1 MESIPTKV
9 IRILVGLLLVVAGLS
24 KFFPMGPPPP
34 HNEAATAFMTALVA
48 TGYMMPIIAL
58 VELLCGVCFV
68 TGRFVALAAVLLVPI
83 SLNIVLFHTL
93 LDPSGAAPGRTA
105 SRSAAPP
112 ARRLEDIPIEGEI
125 AVPQVLFITAR
136 DQRRFVDF
144 EHRRYLRTSLQVG
157 ETTRFPSWIAVIPS
171 PLPEDIRKETIR

>member
-1 MESIPTKV
+1 MTLRATST
-9 IRILVGLLLVVAGLS
+9 LALLAALAVGPAG
-24 KFFPMGPPPP
+24 
-34 HNEAATAFMTALVA
+34 A
-48 TGYMMPIIAL
+48 
-58 VELLCGVCFV
+58 
-68 TGRFVALAAVLLVPI
+68 ALAAGA
-83 SLNIVLFHTL
+83 S
-93 LDPSGAAPGRTA
+93 AAPAVQAPAKTPTQAPSRVAPSRANRAASARATKTQTSHAPEAARGRA
-105 SRSAAPP
+105 AARSSAPP

-171 PLPEDIRKETIR
+171 PLPEDIRKETTR